1 MRHPFALLFI
11 LLAVSLAAGC
21 GVFDPPAKTAP
32 IEAQTDA
39 LTTPPNLFDRLTS
52 P

>member
-1 MRHPFALLFI
+1 MGHPLALIFI

-32 IEAQTDA
+32 VEAQTDA
-39 LTTPPNLFDRLTS
+39 LTTAPNWFDRLTS